1 MSARLLRL
9 ALCPTALAV
18 SLVIPAW
25 AQLPVP
31 APRAPIPVPTPPPLP
46 LAPDPL
52 PAAPALEPAP
62 QPPPL
67 PIPTLPTLQVQ
78 LPVPVPAPLPRPA
91 PLPAPAPAPSLAPA
105 PVPRPAPLPAPLP
118 APAPRAPLPA
128 PAPPPAQVQ
137 LPPLPAPLPAPAPR
151 APLPA
156 PAPPPAQAQLPPL
169 PAPVPAPPPGPAPAP
184 GPGPAP
190 APGATPAPG
199 AEAQQAPA
207 PGISTEPVMPV
218 PPATPVLGPQEL
230 LPGRPVRLTFTPT
243 ITVFE
248 EYNDNV
254 LLDNRR
260 RVSDWITGFAP
271 GFAFDWRG
279 TTHRLALAYDFVAE
293 TFSRRSSFGDAFS
306 RQNANVDA
314 MYRPAPQVTLTLTD
328 NLISSLDTID
338 ISPTGVATGRS
349 RSTSNTLTPGVA
361 WEINPLWTARVSG
374 THTALRYEG
383 RGLIDSDI
391 YRLTPSVERRITESL
406 TGVAAY
412 EFGDFDVQQ
421 EANVTTN
428 TPRVGGRY
436 RFNPTL
442 SGSVSIGPTF
452 ETSADGKDRT
462 EVAITAWLRQAF

>member
-1 MSARLLRL
+1 
-9 ALCPTALAV
+9 
-18 SLVIPAW
+18 
-25 AQLPVP
+25 
-31 APRAPIPVPTPPPLP
+31 
-46 LAPDPL
+46 
-52 PAAPALEPAP
+52 
-62 QPPPL
+62 
-67 PIPTLPTLQVQ
+67 
-78 LPVPVPAPLPRPA
+78 
-91 PLPAPAPAPSLAPA
+91 
-105 PVPRPAPLPAPLP
+105 
-118 APAPRAPLPA
+118 
-128 PAPPPAQVQ
+128 
-137 LPPLPAPLPAPAPR
+137 
-151 APLPA
+151 
-156 PAPPPAQAQLPPL
+156 
-169 PAPVPAPPPGPAPAP
+169 
-184 GPGPAP
+184 
-190 APGATPAPG
+190 
-199 AEAQQAPA
+199 
-207 PGISTEPVMPV
+207 MPV

-314 MYRPAPQVTLTLTD
+314 MYRPAQQVTLTLTD

-338 ISPTGVATGRS
+338 ISTTGVATGRS

-462 EVAITAWLRQAF
+462 EVAITAWLRQAFQLGYIGLDYDRGIGTAGGLGGTTENDLILGRFGLTGLVRGLSADLTIAYGHIQSSIVRSSDRRIDLETLSSGVRFVYQPKTWMSLYFGYLFYEQLPNTAVGAKADQDRVSFGVLFGYPLKRE